1 MSDPMH
7 HPPIDADPPPRLAGA
22 DRLTMLRALERRI
35 LWLSTWMIHH
45 ANHLRSNVDGLKV
58 GGHQASS
65 ASVATLMTAL
75 YLDVL
80 RPSDR
85 VAVKPHASPVFHAIQ
100 YLLGRQTREKLER
113 FRAMGGAQSYPS
125 RTKDTDDVDISTGS
139 VGLGVAMTTFAALV
153 QDYLDAHGWLVP
165 SERRGRM
172 VAIAGDAELD
182 EGNVYEALL
191 EGWKHDVRDLWW
203 VIDYNRQSLDA
214 VISDRLFGRFNRL
227 FASMGWDVVTIKYG
241 RKLHE
246 AFARPGGEALRQW
259 IDACPNSLYSALVVK
274 GGAAWRA
281 RVLADIGARRGV
293 RALVSEY
300 DDDALGALMT
310 NLGGHDMESVLEAFE
325 GVTGDRPTCFLAYT
339 IKGYGLPF
347 AGHKDNHAGLMS
359 PDEIEVMRASHGVEP
374 GEEWAPFSG
383 LDIPEAEVRHF
394 LAGVPFNQWV
404 SRRPRAAA
412 IPVPETK
419 TIAPRRTATTS
430 TQETFGRTLD
440 SMARAGDPLADRIV
454 TTSPDVTVSTNLGG
468 WVNRRH
474 LFHHRPQEDM
484 FSKEQVGSFQRWVVS
499 PKGQHV
505 ELGIAENNLFLML
518 AAAGLSHSLFG
529 ERIIPIGTVYDPF
542 IERGL
547 DALTYALYQDA
558 RFILVAT
565 PSGITLAPEGG
576 AHQSTTTALLG
587 MGKDRL
593 SSFEP
598 AFADELLAILRWAF
612 AYVQADGGRRESGK
626 RDGSTESGSGIR
638 HNGHGTGDGLGDDS
652 RDGAGGRAETG
663 TGTSTEAGA
672 ETGTESSSGG
682 VRTGCA
688 AHDAGATR
696 DANDLLADR
705 AGGSVYLRLS
715 TRKVEQPDREIGAG
729 LERDILAGG
738 YWMRPPGEGASLAI
752 IYTGAVAPEAI
763 EAYATII
770 ESNPGAGLLAVTSS
784 DRLYRGWSAAQHAR
798 RAGHEAVVS
807 HLETLLAPLSPDAR
821 LVTVIDGHPATLGWL
836 GSVRGQRVEALGVDR
851 FGQSGSLP
859 DLYRE
864 HGIGVEAILE
874 ACAAGRPAHGSSLG
888 VAARSSTPAHT
899 VYG

>member
-1 MSDPMH
+1 MN
-7 HPPIDADPPPRLAGA
+7 HPLAHVLIDLDAPLRVAGP

-45 ANHLRSNVDGLKV
+45 ANHVRPNVDGLKV

-113 FRAMGGAQSYPS
+113 FRAFGGVQSYPS

-153 QDYLDAHGWLVP
+153 QDYLDAH
-165 SERRGRM
+165 ERLGPQGKRGRM
-172 VAIAGDAELD
+172 VAVVGDAELD

-227 FASMGWDVVTIKYG
+227 FTSMGWDVVTIKYG
-241 RKLHE
+241 KRLHE

-274 GGAAWRA
+274 GGAAWRGH
-281 RVLADIGARRGV
+281 LLEDIGARRGV
-293 RALVSEY
+293 RTLVSEY
-300 DDDALGALMT
+300 DDDELGALMT

-325 GVTGDRPTCFLAYT
+325 GVTDERPTCFLAYT

-347 AGHKDNHAGLMS
+347 AGHKDNHSGLMS
-359 PDEIEVMRASHGVEP
+359 ADEVEAMRASHGVAP
-374 GEEWAPFSG
+374 GEEWEPFAG
-383 LDIPEAEVRHF
+383 MKDEEAEVRRF

-412 IPVPETK
+412 IPVPAAE
-419 TIAPRRTATTS
+419 TIAPRRVASTS
-430 TQETFGRTLD
+430 TQETFGRALD
-440 SMARAGDPLADRIV
+440 TIARAGGPLADRIV

-468 WVNRRH
+468 WVNRRR
-474 LFHHRPQEDM
+474 LFHRKAQEDM
-484 FSKEQVGSFQRWVVS
+484 FSKEQVGSFQRWSVS

-505 ELGIAENNLFLML
+505 ELGIAEHNLFLML

-529 ERIIPIGTVYDPF
+529 ERLIPIGTVYDPF

-547 DALTYALYQDA
+547 DALNYALYQDA

-576 AHQSTTTALLG
+576 AHQSTTTPLIG
-587 MGKDRL
+587 MGKDHL

-598 AFADELLAILRWAF
+598 AFADELLAILGWSFR
-612 AYVQADGGRRESGK
+612 YVQV
-626 RDGSTESGSGIR
+626 DGSP
-638 HNGHGTGDGLGDDS
+638 
-652 RDGAGGRAETG
+652 GAG
-663 TGTSTEAGA
+663 
-672 ETGTESSSGG
+672 
-682 VRTGCA
+682 
-688 AHDAGATR
+688 
-696 DANDLLADR
+696 DLLADG

-715 TRKVEQPDREIGAG
+715 TRKVDQPVREVDPA
-729 LERDILAGG
+729 LARDILAGA
-738 YWMRPPGEGASLAI
+738 YWMRPPAEGASLAI
-752 IYTGAVAPEAI
+752 VYTGAVAPEAM
-763 EAYATII
+763 EAHAAVV
-770 ESNPGAGLLAVTSS
+770 ESNPGAGLLAVTSA
-784 DRLYRGWSAAQHAR
+784 DRLYRGWGAAQRAR
-798 RAGHEAVVS
+798 RTGTAASAGVES
-807 HLETLLAPLSPDAR
+807 HVEMLLAPLARDAR
-821 LVTVIDGHPATLGWL
+821 IVTVIDGHPATLGWL
-836 GSVRGQRVEALGVDR
+836 GSVRGHRVEPLGVDR

-864 HGIGVEAILE
+864 HHIGVEAIVE
-874 ACAAGRPAHGSSLG
+874 ACSS
-888 VAARSSTPAHT
+888 
-899 VYG
+899 